1 MMMTIIKKTYSEL
14 ALLLK
19 DLSPGGT
26 LYRPHHFKRL
36 PYKVSMTPL
45 LGSVCYLT
53 LGLESEHKTSKYQR
67 NFQVLPLEI
76 GTSI

>member
-1 MMMTIIKKTYSEL
+1 
-14 ALLLK
+14 
-19 DLSPGGT
+19 
-26 LYRPHHFKRL
+26 
-36 PYKVSMTPL
+36 MTPL